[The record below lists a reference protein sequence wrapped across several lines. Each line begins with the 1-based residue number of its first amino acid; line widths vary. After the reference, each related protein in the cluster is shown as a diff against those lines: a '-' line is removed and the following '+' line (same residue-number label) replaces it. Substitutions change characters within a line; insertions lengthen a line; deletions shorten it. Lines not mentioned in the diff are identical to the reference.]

1 MRRTCQSLCLLLLA
15 GFFSTFAPYPAHA
28 ADPVGLWLTADG
40 EAKIRITRCEKGLCG
55 TITWLKEP
63 NDSDGK
69 PKRDRENVDQE
80 LKKRPMLGLEIFHN
94 LQQTAPNKYQGSLYN
109 PDDGRTYDGTLELG
123 SDGLIKMKGC
133 VFGGVICDDDVWS
146 PTK

>member
-1 MRRTCQSLCLLLLA
+1 MNRLFSLVRCLIVIGLLLPFTSVA
-15 GFFSTFAPYPAHA
+15 VQA
-28 ADPVGLWLTADG
+28 ADPIGLWLTSDG
-40 EAKIRITRCEKGLCG
+40 EAKIRITRCEKGICG
-55 TITWLKEP
+55 TIVWLKEP

-69 PKRDRENVDQE
+69 PKTDRENVDQD

-94 LQQTAPNKYQGSLYN
+94 LQQLAPNKYQGSLYN
-109 PDDGRTYDGTLELG
+109 PDDGRTYDGQLELG
-123 SDGLIKMKGC
+123 LDGLIKVKGC

>member
-1 MRRTCQSLCLLLLA
+1 MRRAGLFAWLLLFIGLA
-15 GFFSTFAPYPAHA
+15 GLSVDAQAFA
-28 ADPVGLWLTADG
+28 ADPVGLWLTSDG
-40 EAKIRITRCEKGLCG
+40 EAKIRITRCEKGICG
-55 TITWLKEP
+55 AIVWLKEP

-69 PKRDRENVDQE
+69 PKTDRENVDQD

-94 LQQTAPNKYQGSLYN
+94 LQQLAPNKYQGSLYN
-109 PDDGRTYDGTLELG
+109 PDDGRTYDGQLELG
-123 SDGLIKMKGC
+123 LDGLIKMKGC

>member
-1 MRRTCQSLCLLLLA
+1 MRRSRLMICFLLVA
-15 GFFSTFAPYPAHA
+15 GFLAPFAPRPAQA
-28 ADPVGLWLTADG
+28 ADPIGLWLTADG

-69 PKRDRENVDQE
+69 PKLDRENVDQE
-80 LKKRPMLGLEIFHN
+80 QKKRPMLGLEIFHN

>member
-1 MRRTCQSLCLLLLA
+1 MHRLFSLVRCLIVIGLLLPFTSVA
-15 GFFSTFAPYPAHA
+15 VQA
-28 ADPVGLWLTADG
+28 ADPIGLWLTSDG
-40 EAKIRITRCEKGLCG
+40 EAKIRITRCEKGICG
-55 TITWLKEP
+55 TIVWLKEP

-69 PKRDRENVDQE
+69 PKTDRENVDQD

-94 LQQTAPNKYQGSLYN
+94 LQQLAPNKYQGSLYN
-109 PDDGRTYDGTLELG
+109 PDDGRTYDGQLELG
-123 SDGLIKMKGC
+123 LDGLIKMKGC